1 MSDFGKGHKT
11 NNIFWG
17 QSSNNSIGFGT
28 HNYIPTLTK
37 HKIKEMIQ
45 KINRKEITV
54 AEQIKRIKRPGEI
67 ETIRTQVKVRT
78 PQAKRTKRYLSSLEG
93 SKTILVEKIH
103 RAMLKQDNKLIS
115 LDELDK
121 ILKEYPTPVSN
132 EGELK
137 GRGKEAVLNQ
147 SVKSLQ
153 LYSNGLLKFT
163 LIVTDLGIRKF
174 TVI

>member
-1 MSDFGKGHKT
+1 MSDFGKGNE
-11 NNIFWG
+11 NNIGWG
-17 QSSNNSIGFGT
+17 QSSDNSIGFGT
-28 HNYIPTLTK
+28 YNYVPTFTK
-37 HKIKEMIQ
+37 KIIKEMIQ

-54 AEQIKRIKRPGEI
+54 KEQMKRIKTPSQRKEI
-67 ETIRTQVKVRT
+67 QTQVKDT
-78 PQAKRTKRYLSSLEG
+78 TRTKRYLSSLEG

-115 LDELDK
+115 LAELDK

-132 EGELK
+132 EGEQK

-147 SVKSLQ
+147 SAKSLQ

-163 LIVTDLGIRKF
+163 FIVTDLGIRKF

>member
-1 MSDFGKGHKT
+1 MSDFGKGHK
-11 NNIFWG
+11 NNSIGWG
-17 QSSNNSIGFGT
+17 QSSDNSIGFGT
-28 HNYIPTLTK
+28 YNYVPTFTK
-37 HKIKEMIQ
+37 KIIKEMIQ

-54 AEQIKRIKRPGEI
+54 KEQMKRIKTPSQRKEI
-67 ETIRTQVKVRT
+67 QTQVKDT
-78 PQAKRTKRYLSSLEG
+78 TRTKRYLSSLEG